1 MEDIRQLKKQTRKE
15 MISLLESI
23 SPVVKK
29 AKDKMIEVNLL
40 DLKEYREARNVM
52 LFASFR
58 NEVDT
63 FPIIKDALK
72 NKQNVVLPRVN
83 TKDKELELYLVRDIE
98 ELSPG
103 YSNIPEPVPDDAR
116 MFPAKDID
124 LIIMPGLAFDSNGRR
139 LGYGGGYY
147 DRLLDRLGS
156 KPDLVAVAYSEQIIN
171 KVPSTESDKKVNIIV
186 TDIKTVTVN

>member
-1 MEDIRQLKKQTRKE
+1 MEDIRQLKKKTRKE
-15 MISLLESI
+15 MINLLESI

-29 AKDKMIEVNLL
+29 AKDKMIENNLL
-40 DLKEYREARNVM
+40 TLKEYKEARNVM

-63 FPIIKDALK
+63 FPVIKEALK
-72 NKQNVVLPRVN
+72 SKQNVVLPRVN
-83 TKDKELELYLVRDIE
+83 TDEKELELYLIQDIE

-103 YSNIPEPVPDDAR
+103 YANIPEPVSVDTR
-116 MFPAKDID
+116 VFPAKDID
-124 LIIMPGLAFDSNGRR
+124 LIMMPGLAFDSKGRR

-171 KVPSTESDKKVNIIV
+171 NVPATESDKKVNIIV
-186 TDIKTVTVN
+186 TDMRTITVN